1 MKIYRI
7 HISSWTSS
15 FRYPNIISGYQP
27 TLPVPPLS
35 TINGLISA
43 AMGSYFFVT
52 NEKIGYAF
60 FYHSKN
66 IDLETVYQMGRSLR
80 GIKSNVIKREFLFDT
95 NLFLYTDSKKIA
107 DCFKHPC
114 YQLLMGRSGDLSKVE
129 QIKEI
134 KRDKKSLLTN
144 LKGTIVPFDTCFI
157 PAPIQAL
164 PIAFTNTIP
173 RENIA
178 TRPYYIL
185 DHDYQ
190 GKEIKL
196 NGFSDYNIGKEW
208 DVYWQEINMQHE

>member
-43 AMGSYFFVT
+43 AIGSYFFVT
-52 NEKIGYAF
+52 NEKIGYTF
-60 FYHSKN
+60 FYHSRN
-66 IDLETVYQMGRSLR
+66 VDLETVYQMERSLK

-107 DCFKHPC
+107 DYFRHPC

-129 QIKEI
+129 EVKEI

-144 LKGTIVPFDTCFI
+144 LKGTIVPFKACFI
-157 PAPIQAL
+157 PAQIQAL

-173 RENIA
+173 RKNIA

-185 DHDYQ
+185 DHSYPEQ
-190 GKEIKL
+190 EITLK
-196 NGFSDYNIGKEW
+196 GFSDYNRGKEW
-208 DVYWQEINMQHE
+208 DVYWQENNM

>member
-1 MKIYRI
+1 MNIYRI
-7 HISSWTSS
+7 HISSWTAS

-52 NEKIGYAF
+52 NEKIGYTF

-66 IDLETVYQMGRSLR
+66 VDLETVYQMGRSLK
-80 GIKSNVIKREFLFDT
+80 GIKSNVIKREFLFNTD
-95 NLFLYTDSKKIA
+95 LFLYTDSKKIA
-107 DCFKHPC
+107 YCFKQPY

-129 QIKEI
+129 QVREI

-173 RENIA
+173 RENIN

-185 DHDYQ
+185 DHNYPER
-190 GKEIKL
+190 EIALK
-196 NGFSDYNIGKEW
+196 GFSDYNKGEKW
-208 DVYWQEINMQHE
+208 DVCWQEINMHHE